1 MLYKEGMDLRKLKFD
16 LHTHT
21 NNSAKCGFM
30 KPETLVRKAVS
41 RGLDG
46 IAITDHDTI
55 KGALQARKFETE
67 SFRIIVGCELMT
79 RKGEIIGL
87 FLNEEIKSRDPF
99 EAIKEIHD
107 QGGIVVVPH
116 PFDEFRSS
124 RFKNIE
130 SIVHLVDG
138 IEVFN
143 SRCLKDESNDAA
155 REYAVKKQKEHGLA
169 MLAGSDAHFPNE
181 VGHAYNEIIVE
192 DDAYSE
198 DPMQF
203 LKESILDGNVNV
215 RGRKSSLLNH
225 AGTKLLKWKRRYV
238 NY

>member
-1 MLYKEGMDLRKLKFD
+1 MKEGMILRTLKFD

-21 NNSAKCGFM
+21 NNSPKCGFM
-30 KPETLVRKAVS
+30 KPETLVRKAIS

-46 IAITDHDTI
+46 IAVTDHDTI

-67 SFRIIVGCELMT
+67 KFRIIVGCELMT
-79 RKGEIIGL
+79 REGEITGL
-87 FLNEEIKSRDPF
+87 FLNEEVKSRDPF

-143 SRCLKDESNDAA
+143 SRCLKNESNDAA
-155 REYAVKKQKEHGLA
+155 KEYAMQKQKDYNMV
-169 MLAGSDAHFPNE
+169 MLGGSDAHFSNE
-181 VGHAYNEIIVE
+181 VGHAYNEISVE
-192 DDAYSE
+192 NNTYAE
-198 DPMQF
+198 DPMQA
-203 LKESILDGNVNV
+203 LKESILAGNVDV
-215 RGRKSSLLNH
+215 CGRKSSLLNH

-238 NY
+238 SY